1 LPLLDIAAFRPPRG
15 YNLKPKGARQLPGL
29 FFEPIENRL
38 SGFFKTA
45 FDSRSWRPGSKT
57 MQIWVDAD
65 ACPSVIREIIAKAAH
80 NRMITTTFVA
90 NHTFSLPNS
99 QFVTFY
105 QVPSGFDEAD
115 KEIERRVSH
124 GDLVITADIPLASDV
139 LQRGALVLT
148 PRGERYTDNNIKQ
161 RLQMRDFMETMRS
174 SGAQTGGPPALSLS
188 DRKHFSDQ
196 LDRLLTRAQKE
207 A

>member
-1 LPLLDIAAFRPPRG
+1 
-15 YNLKPKGARQLPGL
+15 
-29 FFEPIENRL
+29 
-38 SGFFKTA
+38 
-45 FDSRSWRPGSKT
+45 

-90 NHTFSLPNS
+90 NHIFSLPNS
-99 QFVTFY
+99 QFVAFY

-139 LQRGALVLT
+139 LQQGALVLT

-174 SGAQTGGPPALSLS
+174 SGAQTGAPPALSLS

-207 A
+207 S

>member
-1 LPLLDIAAFRPPRG
+1 
-15 YNLKPKGARQLPGL
+15 
-29 FFEPIENRL
+29 
-38 SGFFKTA
+38 
-45 FDSRSWRPGSKT
+45 

-80 NRMITTTFVA
+80 NRLIPTTFVA
-90 NHTFSLPNS
+90 NHNFSLPNS
-99 QFVTFY
+99 QFVNFY

-115 KEIERRVSH
+115 KEIEHRVSH